1 MYAPVQQTAPSR
13 HGQNVFSKELL
24 HKRPSPSGG
33 TVLLSSACRKSLFA
47 PHGAGIHRRP
57 SRFPCALRPKTG
69 SLPRN
74 GLAFSA
80 TGGASPV
87 SPSWVIY
94 APRAA
99 FGGCAPKRA
108 CGRSP
113 AHTLYPQGVCS
124 IRKAAEPL
132 TAALPY
138 RRGEF
143 TTLLTISAAA
153 RKGRRSFASAG
164 LPGFDPCIFMEKL
177 L

>member
-1 MYAPVQQTAPSR
+1 MRMERSASCSSVIPTRTIPTHNLSATQYAHMAFQ
-13 HGQNVFSKELL
+13 L
-24 HKRPSPSGG
+24 HRRKAI
-33 TVLLSSACRKSLFA
+33 SACRKSFFS
-47 PHGAGIHRRP
+47 PHGAGIHRWP
-57 SRFPCALRPKTG
+57 SRFPCALRPKAG

-113 AHTLYPQGVCS
+113 AHTLYPQGVCR

-132 TAALPY
+132 TAALPFH
-138 RRGEF
+138 RGEF

-153 RKGRRSFASAG
+153 RKGRRCFCIVCIRRAAG
-164 LPGFDPCIFMEKL
+164 V
-177 L
+177 